1 MDKKEYNR
9 QWYQNNKEN
18 RAAYMRKWR
27 SENKDKVS
35 EQNHIQYWK
44 RKGQAELKRYER
56 TADSEMRGREL

>member
-9 QWYQNNKEN
+9 QWYQDNKAN

-35 EQNHIQYWK
+35 EQNHKQYLK
-44 RKGQAELKRYER
+44 RKEAGYER
-56 TADSEMRGREL
+56 TSAESESVG